1 MVASDS
7 LPEVFRASDED
18 RDEVIR
24 LLRDGSV
31 QGRISQETFLERV
44 DQALHAR
51 SADELARL
59 HSDLPPPARRS
70 TLRARVAGL
79 RTAVTGWHTAVTG
92 AVRAVLPAP
101 QVPTLVLPRGP
112 RTVFSIGRSPHCD
125 LPLGD
130 PTVSWHHAELHR
142 TGDTWVLVDV
152 GSKNGTRVN
161 GWRVDSGFTVH
172 PGDCVHFGRAVYRLT
187 DRW

>member
-31 QGRISQETFLERV
+31 QGRISQETFVERV
-44 DQALHAR
+44 DRALHAR
-51 SADELARL
+51 SAEELAQL
-59 HSDLPPPARRS
+59 HSDLPPPRA

-79 RTAVTGWHTAVTG
+79 RTTVARWGTALTG
-92 AVRAVLPAP
+92 AVQSAMPAP
-101 QVPTLVLPRGP
+101 PVPVLMLPRGP
-112 RTVFSIGRSPHCD
+112 RTVFSIGRSPNCD

-130 PTVSWHHAELHR
+130 PTASWNHAELRR
-142 TGDTWVLVDV
+142 TEDTWVLVDL

-161 GWRVDSGFTVH
+161 GWRVDSGFTVR
-172 PGDCVHFGRAVYRLT
+172 PGDCVRFGRVVYRLT
-187 DRW
+187 DHW